1 MRLLGGENKLKIK
14 GDAVDVKRELHKAP
28 DDGVHATSEKTGY
41 LKGAHAVTIDGKL
54 IPKGV
59 VGMYWQIDDN
69 DGVKVFYSF
78 RDNKCQN
85 LKYVKKIFSKA
96 WRLHKAGICTKPK
109 KIVPVK
115 LNITYRGKK
124 IRKTGWGIKVR
135 HIRYP
140 VEPWTEFCH
149 GKPYSFAH
157 IDEPWHT
164 PEAFRKF
171 KKEVLKV
178 LKRTDIK
185 IDAKKPSLKLGDIL
199 PCTKKKRFFLCDVG

>member
-1 MRLLGGENKLKIK
+1 MKIK

-78 RDNKCQN
+78 RDNYCQKY
-85 LKYVKKIFSKA
+85 KYVKRIMAKMWK
-96 WRLHKAGICTKPK
+96 LHEAGICTKPK
-109 KIVPVK
+109 KIISVSI
-115 LNITYRGKK
+115 NITYRGKK
-124 IRKTGWGIKVR
+124 IKKKCFGILMR
-135 HIRYP
+135 HIRVP
-140 VEPWTEFCH
+140 AEPFEAFCH
-149 GKPYSFAH
+149 GKAYDWNY

-164 PEAFRKF
+164 PETVVKF
-171 KKEVLKV
+171 KKKVNAYLK
-178 LKRTDIK
+178 KTGMS
-185 IDAKKPSLKLGDIL
+185 IDSKGKPSLKYGDVL
-199 PCTKKKRFFLCDVG
+199 LDVKKKRAFLCDVG